1 MKIRNV
7 LAVSIALV
15 SLASSSKVYAAP
27 AGVNVP
33 VHAIFAKAQTVKF
46 SVRNDS
52 KAAIELKVGEQVM
65 TLAPGKKIE
74 LKLAIGATVL
84 ANASVGNYH
93 AGDVL
98 AQASKEMDDTVLALR

>member
-1 MKIRNV
+1 MKIRSV

-15 SLASSSKVYAAP
+15 GLAGSSKVYAAP
-27 AGVNVP
+27 ATIDLP
-33 VHAIFAKAQTVKF
+33 VHAIFAKVQMVKF

-52 KAAIELKVGEQVM
+52 SAAIELKVGEKIM
-65 TLAPGKKIE
+65 TLAPGKSLE
-74 LKLAIGATVL
+74 LKLAVGTNVL

-98 AQASKEMDDTVLALR
+98 AQATKELDDTVLALR

>member
-1 MKIRNV
+1 MKIRSV

-15 SLASSSKVYAAP
+15 GLAGSSKVYAAP
-27 AGVNVP
+27 ANIDLP

-65 TLAPGKKIE
+65 TLAPGKSLA
-74 LKLAIGATVL
+74 LKVAIGTTVL

>member
-15 SLASSSKVYAAP
+15 SLAASSKVYAAP
-27 AGVNVP
+27 AGFNVP

-65 TLAPGKKIE
+65 TLAPGKSLA
-74 LKLAIGATVL
+74 LKVAIGTTVL
-84 ANASVGNYH
+84 ATASVGNYH